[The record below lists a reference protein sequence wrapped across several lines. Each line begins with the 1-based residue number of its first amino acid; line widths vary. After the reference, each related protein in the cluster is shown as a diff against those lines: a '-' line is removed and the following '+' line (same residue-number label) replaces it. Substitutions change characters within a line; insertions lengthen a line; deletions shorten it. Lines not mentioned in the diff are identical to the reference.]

1 MIACNRKDGGLASGW
16 WRALLLGAWPLL
28 SPPVYSA
35 DIALGELIPG
45 AGVIRKPVVSLREA
59 RFRNLISQ
67 STDFSC
73 GAAAL
78 ATLLTYAYGYDASE
92 RAVMDGLL
100 QTSDPE
106 TVRERGFSLLDLK
119 IYLETLGMRG
129 RGYHASVDKLSLMR
143 MPAIVLLDIKGY
155 HHFVV
160 LKKVVDDQAYLGDPA
175 LGNKIMPL
183 EEFAAGWNGVVFAVL
198 GEGYDAD
205 TPLRTHLEPLNAKQL
220 LAVHGMVPLHNL
232 IPDVQP
238 LDYGFL
244 SADLLRF

>member
-59 RFRNLISQ
+59 RFRNLIPQ

-78 ATLLTYAYGYDASE
+78 ATLLTYAYGYEASE
-92 RAVMDGLL
+92 QAVMEGLL
-100 QTSDPE
+100 RFSDPE
-106 TVRERGFSLLDLK
+106 TAKERGFSLLDMK
-119 IYLETLGMRG
+119 TYLETLGMRG
-129 RGYHASVDKLSLMR
+129 RGYQVTADKLSLLW

-155 HHFVV
+155 QHFVV
-160 LKKVVDDQAYLGDPA
+160 LKKVVDNQVHLGDPA
-175 LGNKIMPL
+175 LGNKIISL
-183 EEFAAGWNGVVFAVL
+183 EEFTAGWNGVVFGVF
-198 GEGYDAD
+198 GEGYEAD
-205 TPLRTHLEPLNAKQL
+205 TPLRTDLEPLNAKQL
-220 LAVHGMVPLHNL
+220 LAVHGMVPLHHL

-238 LDYGFL
+238 LDYGYL